1 MVLLRLIR
9 RFSPFVKQKP
19 TELGRWSLLNS
30 SNALQKRIDM
40 ANIDHCGPCGFE
52 QISDEKNKK
61 FYISTGHS
69 DNNKDSK

>member
-1 MVLLRLIR
+1 MILRLIQI
-9 RFSPFVKQKP
+9 FSRKQKP

-30 SNALQKRIDM
+30 SDALQKRIDM

>member
-1 MVLLRLIR
+1 MILKLIQ
-9 RFSPFVKQKP
+9 RFSRKQKP

-30 SNALQKRIDM
+30 SDALQKRIDM

-52 QISDEKNKK
+52 QISHEKNKK

-69 DNNKDSK
+69 DNNNKDSK